1 MTVIFN
7 FLNGFLSNINLFT
20 GDWGI
25 SIIVLTA
32 IVKLAMI
39 PLSIKQKKSSAQQKE
54 LAEKMENL
62 KKKYEG
68 EKEKLQDEMAKLSVE
83 GAHNILG
90 LFASLV
96 QIPVMYT
103 LYRVFS
109 SMPAEIGSTIVPWV
123 ASIRLHDPYYIIP
136 VISAAVQLLPG
147 IAMSVGLLKN
157 AGRHKISPA
166 AMIVPAAVSMLFL
179 AKAPISIGIYWIT
192 SGFFGFLEQIVFS
205 IVEKRSKNTAGGLAN

>member
-1 MTVIFN
+1 
-7 FLNGFLSNINLFT
+7 
-20 GDWGI
+20 
-25 SIIVLTA
+25 
-32 IVKLAMI
+32 
-39 PLSIKQKKSSAQQKE
+39 
-54 LAEKMENL
+54 MENL

-205 IVEKRSKNTAGGLAN
+205 IVEKRSKNAAGGLAN